1 MSSDALNGQHN
12 SRHHESSE
20 QTASVV
26 VGRFNRMSLY
36 LLRKYQLCQK
46 RSKQTTF
53 LCDITFFLFVSSLA
67 HSCKICWSQCLNVF
81 PDKLTDFPVPGF
93 QWYPNTSSRFTV
105 LLCSTSFSSSSLGRK
120 RKAHKHKPQKVHEN
134 KNVTHLT
141 DEDTFSSG
149 GKWTNP
155 R

>member
-26 VGRFNRMSLY
+26 VGRFNISVESINY
-36 LLRKYQLCQK
+36 AKNAQSRKH
-46 RSKQTTF
+46 F
-53 LCDITFFLFVSSLA
+53 FVIFLFFWVSSLA

-81 PDKLTDFPVPGF
+81 SDRLTDFPVAGF

-105 LLCSTSFSSSSLGRK
+105 LLCSTSFSSSSLGK
-120 RKAHKHKPQKVHEN
+120 KTKAHKHKPQKVRDN
-134 KNVTHLT
+134 KNVTRLT